1 MGCAR
6 RVRVDDRDHKGEISV
21 KLLVDVSKTTFMVT
35 RGVAEKTDQNGR
47 QKTDRNTHEPLW
59 VVQVM
64 ALDESGGDMLN
75 VTVAGVP
82 PKVAVGQ
89 QVVPVELEAIPWA
102 TNGKNGV
109 AFRAKSLT
117 PAAGSSKAA

>member
-1 MGCAR
+1 M
-6 RVRVDDRDHKGEISV
+6 

>member
-1 MGCAR
+1 M
-6 RVRVDDRDHKGEISV
+6 

-35 RGVAEKTDQNGR
+35 KGVAEKTDQNGR

-89 QVVPVELEAIPWA
+89 QVVPAELEAIPWA